1 MIEINFLEL
10 AVSSTVKLSKVE
22 PNLVSFQQHCSK
34 NQDVNPSCPWQGILS
49 ERGPNWFQLQA
60 TQCGTQET
68 HLSSDTLV
76 RRSRLAVRDR
86 ETETSDP
93 TPPPLFPFLGTR
105 IVAQA
110 ILLLSVLRHRWYRWV
125 DATQWVRCKTAGLSL
140 QQAQVSWIHDGP
152 DFVAQK
158 CWNRLR
164 PRVKVAASLVR
175 QGARQLNN
183 SWELS
188 KN

>member
-22 PNLVSFQQHCSK
+22 PNLFHSSK

-49 ERGPNWFQLQA
+49 ERGPNWFQSQA

-68 HLSSDTLV
+68 HLSSAGRGL
-76 RRSRLAVRDR
+76 RF
-86 ETETSDP
+86 ETERQRLVTQHHRRLSSERGLLHKQYFYSQCSDTGG
-93 TPPPLFPFLGTR
+93 TP
-105 IVAQA
+105 
-110 ILLLSVLRHRWYRWV
+110 RWYSTQHSESGAKQPVSLSSRRKWV
-125 DATQWVRCKTAGLSL
+125 GSMMDQT
-140 QQAQVSWIHDGP
+140 SWHRNVETG
-152 DFVAQK
+152 
-158 CWNRLR
+158 CGRG
-164 PRVKVAASLVR
+164 KVAASLVR

>member
-1 MIEINFLEL
+1 MVIALALMIEINFLEL

-22 PNLVSFQQHCSK
+22 PNLFHSSK

-93 TPPPLFPFLGTR
+93 TPPPPLFPFLGTR

-110 ILLLSVLRHRWYRWV
+110 ILLLSVLRHRWYRW
-125 DATQWVRCKTAGLSL
+125 DSTQHSESGAKQPVSLS
-140 QQAQVSWIHDGP
+140 SRR
-152 DFVAQK
+152 K
-158 CWNRLR
+158 
-164 PRVKVAASLVR
+164 
-175 QGARQLNN
+175 
-183 SWELS
+183 
-188 KN
+188 

>member
-22 PNLVSFQQHCSK
+22 PNLFHSSK

-140 QQAQVSWIHDGP
+140 QQ
-152 DFVAQK
+152 DFVAKK